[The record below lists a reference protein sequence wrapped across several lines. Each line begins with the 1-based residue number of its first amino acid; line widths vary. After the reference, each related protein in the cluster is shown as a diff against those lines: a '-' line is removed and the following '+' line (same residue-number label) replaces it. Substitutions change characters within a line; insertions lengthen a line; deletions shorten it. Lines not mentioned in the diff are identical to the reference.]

1 MQSGRINSLL
11 TAILQSKGKHI
22 ILESES
28 SCTSWIFSIDG
39 ESHIFVYLKGRA
51 KIYVQL
57 LKLIPRGHNS
67 SWPLLWLSIKH
78 ALKDVPFPLSA
89 TLIWTA
95 ELPRPG
101 PWIGFSFQMWSHPPW
116 CSSFHFLCDWICFLK
131 QPLNSKSYNYLWGYI
146 NNVPKL
152 SHK

>member
-28 SCTSWIFSIDG
+28 ICTSEIFSIDG

-101 PWIGFSFQMWSHPPW
+101 PWIGFSLSNMITSSLVFLLPLPPAIEYV
-116 CSSFHFLCDWICFLK
+116 FL
-131 QPLNSKSYNYLWGYI
+131 
-146 NNVPKL
+146 NNHLIQSPIIFCELV
-152 SHK
+152 